1 MKKELVSWFVLLFVL
16 SILMAAC
23 SGATPTPQSEE
34 PNSTESVVTEE
45 PTVEIVAAEEPATE
59 SVAMEEPE
67 ISGLPVGEIA
77 PDFTLSDGDGNMVNL
92 VEELQENEQVVLVF
106 YYSVGCGP
114 CTAQLREIE
123 KDRAK
128 YEEIGAQV
136 IAIAVQTDR
145 RAAQSAQLSR
155 AQFPILADSDHVVA
169 EAYEV
174 FDGELSNPSVFI
186 INKDRQ
192 IVWKE
197 ISVIEG
203 GGTERVPSQTILE
216 HLQLVEETVSS
227 LNPVT
232 TPDGDQVG
240 ESELERGT
248 DKIVLNF
255 EACCVIPGN
264 AYTAWWLIGDVT
276 KPMSVV
282 KTLLAEGFVAE
293 DEQVK
298 LELELKAGL
307 ASIKNPLDDG
317 VRLAVLDHGLA
328 TGDPLQL
335 STPGGGCTTMPC
347 PVAFETSHAAP

>member
-1 MKKELVSWFVLLFVL
+1 
-16 SILMAAC
+16 
-23 SGATPTPQSEE
+23 
-34 PNSTESVVTEE
+34 
-45 PTVEIVAAEEPATE
+45 
-59 SVAMEEPE
+59 
-67 ISGLPVGEIA
+67 
-77 PDFTLSDGDGNMVNL
+77 
-92 VEELQENEQVVLVF
+92 
-106 YYSVGCGP
+106 
-114 CTAQLREIE
+114 
-123 KDRAK
+123 
-128 YEEIGAQV
+128 
-136 IAIAVQTDR
+136 
-145 RAAQSAQLSR
+145 LSR

-240 ESELERGT
+240 ESELERET

-255 EACCVIPGN
+255 EACCVTPGN
-264 AYTAWWLIGDVT
+264 AYTVWWLIGDVT
-276 KPMSVV
+276 KPMSAV
-282 KTLLAEGFVAE
+282 KTLFAKGFVAE

-307 ASIKNPLDDG
+307 GGINNPLDG

-347 PVAFETSHAAP
+347 PVALETSHAAP